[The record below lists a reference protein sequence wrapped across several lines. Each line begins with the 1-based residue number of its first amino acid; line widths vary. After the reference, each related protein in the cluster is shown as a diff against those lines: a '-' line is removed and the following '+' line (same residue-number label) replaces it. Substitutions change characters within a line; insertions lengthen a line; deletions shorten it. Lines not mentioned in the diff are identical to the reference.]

1 MFSGGSLFRRAR
13 HPVRVGLVLA
23 LGGLGAALLVALQTP
38 AQAATGVGYDVS
50 YPQCNKTLPSG
61 GAFGIVGVNGGLPYS
76 ANPCLGTGNGPSELS
91 WAGAGADLYANTADP
106 GSALSSHWPNG
117 QTSPKPC
124 NTATNPGAETPAC
137 HYDYGWNAA
146 ADSYKDAVAAEV
158 SLGWVAAGSA
168 RTVAA
173 NRWWLDVET
182 ANSWT
187 SNTALNIQALQGAAD
202 YLVSVGSP
210 GVGFYSVP
218 SAWASVTGSTSA
230 LSVYPTWLAGA
241 SSLSDA
247 QSRCGGDGFTGG
259 GIALVQFISGG
270 FDNDYYCTSQPPL
283 SFGTAAQTLKAAVAS
298 SAITVQL
305 PQPAAAAVTVSLT
318 SSSTGGSFATSAAGP
333 WTATLNLA
341 VPSGGSV
348 TASFYY
354 RDSKAGSPVLS
365 ATAPGYNS
373 ATQTER
379 VKRR

>member
-50 YPQCNKTLPSG
+50 YPQCHKTLPSR
-61 GAFGIVGVNGGLPYS
+61 GAFG
-76 ANPCLGTGNGPSELS
+76 
-91 WAGAGADLYANTADP
+91 
-106 GSALSSHWPNG
+106 
-117 QTSPKPC
+117 
-124 NTATNPGAETPAC
+124 
-137 HYDYGWNAA
+137 
-146 ADSYKDAVAAEV
+146 
-158 SLGWVAAGSA
+158 VAAGSA

-241 SSLSDA
+241 SSLS
-247 QSRCGGDGFTGG
+247 
-259 GIALVQFISGG
+259 
-270 FDNDYYCTSQPPL
+270 
-283 SFGTAAQTLKAAVAS
+283 
-298 SAITVQL
+298 
-305 PQPAAAAVTVSLT
+305 
-318 SSSTGGSFATSAAGP
+318 
-333 WTATLNLA
+333 
-341 VPSGGSV
+341 
-348 TASFYY
+348 
-354 RDSKAGSPVLS
+354 
-365 ATAPGYNS
+365 
-373 ATQTER
+373 
-379 VKRR
+379 